1 MLKKSREELREEGTA
16 GDDVHVRKMTSSAGS

>member
-16 GDDVHVRKMTSSAGS
+16 ARKMTSSAGS